1 MLSGD
6 GQQGAVHVREVRE
19 EGGEGVELSRGD
31 VAKVHWV
38 EHHQHVLAEELGQ
51 VDLGGEDVG
60 VSMKLMKRTLTF
72 SSLPSRTELR
82 VKSGAL
88 LPGRRAMVGHVCSLG
103 WIVLEWIQLHVSSIS
118 TYFGKTISLV
128 ILVIFVQPAHAY
140 NDLPNSQI
148 HATFVLLLEVL
159 VFVGL

>member
-6 GQQGAVHVREVRE
+6 GQDGAVHVGKGGK

-38 EHHQHVLAEELGQ
+38 EHHQHVLAKELGQ
-51 VDLGGEDVG
+51 VDLGEKMLVI
-60 VSMKLMKRTLTF
+60 SMKLMKRTLTF

-88 LPGRRAMVGHVCSLG
+88 LPGRRAMVGHV
-103 WIVLEWIQLHVSSIS
+103 
-118 TYFGKTISLV
+118 
-128 ILVIFVQPAHAY
+128 
-140 NDLPNSQI
+140 
-148 HATFVLLLEVL
+148 
-159 VFVGL
+159 

>member
-1 MLSGD
+1 MLGGD

-60 VSMKLMKRTLTF
+60 DLNEVD
-72 SSLPSRTELR
+72 E
-82 VKSGAL
+82 
-88 LPGRRAMVGHVCSLG
+88 
-103 WIVLEWIQLHVSSIS
+103 EE
-118 TYFGKTISLV
+118 
-128 ILVIFVQPAHAY
+128 AH
-140 NDLPNSQI
+140 
-148 HATFVLLLEVL
+148 LLLFAIQDGVEGEVRSFAARKKSHGWTRL
-159 VFVGL
+159 ITWMDTA

>member
-1 MLSGD
+1 MLGGD
-6 GQQGAVHVREVRE
+6 GQHGAVHVREVGE

-51 VDLGGEDVG
+51 VDLGEKMLVI
-60 VSMKLMKRTLTF
+60 SMKLMKRRLTF

-88 LPGRRAMVGHVCSLG
+88 LPGRRAMVGHV
-103 WIVLEWIQLHVSSIS
+103 
-118 TYFGKTISLV
+118 
-128 ILVIFVQPAHAY
+128 
-140 NDLPNSQI
+140 
-148 HATFVLLLEVL
+148 
-159 VFVGL
+159 